1 MGIGCSEHN
10 ISSLMFSQ
18 CTKNVLGHNFLA
30 CFSEIFFQFLRNI
43 ERMFSNF
50 VNYSV
55 KYVTLSIL
63 VLITQC
69 AILIF

>member
-30 CFSEIFFQFLRNI
+30 CFSEIFFPI
-43 ERMFSNF
+43 SE
-50 VNYSV
+50 
-55 KYVTLSIL
+55 KYRKDVFKFCKLL
-63 VLITQC
+63 G
-69 AILIF
+69 